1 MKNLTTLIIGLCL
14 CSHNIKAQS
23 PPPDTDIFVF
33 DLKEKKGNITIEKGK
48 NVTNHKGYDN
58 QPYFYRNDYLLYT
71 EYDNGQTDIMM
82 LDLYKGTKKNVTNTP
97 ESEYSAVLV
106 PGYDTFAAVR
116 VEEDGTQRL
125 WYFHLV
131 GKTPPSVTFDDLAPV
146 GYHAWSDDHVLMFI
160 LGTPTTL
167 LLTDVKKRNDKI
179 VTSNIGRTIRAIPKT
194 SDFAFERTEES
205 GEINIYKAFRDGK
218 FELITK
224 KPENGSDWT
233 VTQEGTFITS
243 VGSKVLAFNP
253 NYDTD
258 WKEISDLGSIAGTGI
273 TRMAVNEANNKIALV
288 IAQ

>member
-1 MKNLTTLIIGLCL
+1 MKQFTSLMIGLCL
-14 CSHNIKAQS
+14 CTISIKAQS

-33 DLKEKKGNITIEKGK
+33 DLKEKKGKVSVEKGK
-48 NVTNHKGYDN
+48 NVTDRKGYDN

-71 EYDNGQTDIMM
+71 EYDNGQTDIVM
-82 LDLYKGTKKNVTNTP
+82 LDLYEGKKKNVTNTP

-167 LLTDVKKRNDKI
+167 LLTDIKERNDKI
-179 VTSNIGRTIRAIPKT
+179 VTSNIGRTIRALPKT
-194 SDFAFERTEES
+194 PDFVFERTEES

-218 FELITK
+218 FELINK
-224 KPENGSDWT
+224 KPENASDWT

-253 NYDTD
+253 KYDTD
-258 WKEISDLGSIAGTGI
+258 WKEVSDLGSMASKGI
-273 TRMAVNEANNKIALV
+273 TRMAVNENNTKIALV
-288 IAQ
+288 INR